1 MTPHQTDVPERF
13 SRDMSVTAAEWDRAL
28 RGGVGE
34 HRLQAGEAGEAGA
47 AVVHLRDGGRLLLR
61 WQALPPLQI
70 ALMRMPR
77 LRVEFAFEQVDAAR
91 RSAFMRHFDLYT
103 QRGGG

>member
-13 SRDMSVTAAEWDRAL
+13 SRDMSVTTAEWDRAL
-28 RGGVGE
+28 QGGVGE
-34 HRLQAGEAGEAGA
+34 HRLQADEAGA
-47 AVVHLRDGGRLLLR
+47 AVVHLRDGGRLLLH

-77 LRVEFAFEQVDAAR
+77 LRVDFAFEQVDAAR

>member
-1 MTPHQTDVPERF
+1 VTPHQTDVPERF

-28 RGGVGE
+28 RGGIGD
-34 HRLQAGEAGEAGA
+34 HRLHADGSGA
-47 AVVHLRDGGRLLLR
+47 AVVHLGDGGRLLLR

-77 LRVEFAFEQVDAAR
+77 LRVDFAFEQVDAER